1 MPEQREKIEKWSLV
15 YHLLKYYVDC
25 AFKCYYRVR
34 FIGKARLNL
43 NEPLIF
49 APNHQ
54 NALMDALAVLCSWKW
69 QPVFLARSD
78 IFSGKFLIKAL
89 TFIKMLPVYRMRD
102 GFSTLQQND
111 ATFRKTM
118 DVLNNRNGLVIL
130 PEGSHLA
137 KKRLR
142 PLKKGIARIAF
153 QAEEASGYKLG
164 IKIVPVGL
172 DYENYKIIGSN
183 LLVIFGKPVPVE
195 PYLELYRENPAQ
207 AYNALISDIYGGLDA
222 VMLNIKDEAN
232 HDEVILLTDIVT
244 YYQLRKPG
252 RNTNEFN
259 IFEAKKSVVE
269 RLNKLLEVQ
278 SPEYFDLIEKTRN
291 LKELLQQ
298 LNPGNKCIKH
308 LDANTI
314 VSIIV
319 SMLLFLTLPVFL
331 YSFINLAL
339 PAGLSKYISSR
350 FKDRDFHASVR
361 LVIGLVA
368 FPFFF
373 VMQTLVFCF
382 IFGFTVNALA
392 YLLSLLVSLV
402 VVFHW
407 RRIFYNS
414 CSKLQAVALRLFIPV
429 RFNELKNRLTE
440 LTKFFSFSS

>member
-1 MPEQREKIEKWSLV
+1 MPTHREKIEKWSLA

-34 FIGKARLNL
+34 FIGKAQLNL

-78 IFSGKFLIKAL
+78 IFSGRFLIKAL

-111 ATFRKTM
+111 ATFTKTM
-118 DVLNNRNGLVIL
+118 DVFNNRNGLVIL

-153 QAEEASGYKLG
+153 QAEEASGYNLG

-172 DYENYKIIGSN
+172 DYENYRIIGSK
-183 LLVIFGKPVPVE
+183 LLVSFGKPLPVK
-195 PYLELYRENPAQ
+195 PYLELYRENPAL
-207 AYNALISDIYGGLDA
+207 AYNALTSDIANGLDA

-232 HDEVILLTDIVT
+232 HDEVLFLAEIITRLQPQYSEKGNNQVAGFKRKQEIITGLNTLFTDKSLVYNGLIQKIGEFRT
-244 YYQLRKPG
+244 IMQQFKINENNLR
-252 RNTNEFN
+252 
-259 IFEAKKSVVE
+259 
-269 RLNKLLEVQ
+269 
-278 SPEYFDLIEKTRN
+278 
-291 LKELLQQ
+291 
-298 LNPGNKCIKH
+298 H
-308 LDANTI
+308 LDS
-314 VSIIV
+314 SIIV
-319 SMLLFLTLPVFL
+319 YIAQIILLLLTMPVFA
-331 YSFINLAL
+331 YSFVNLAL
-339 PAGLSKYISSR
+339 PVGISKLMSAR

-361 LVIGLVA
+361 LVVGLVA
-368 FPFFF
+368 FPTFF
-373 VMQTLVFCF
+373 VLQTLAFCIF
-382 IFGFTVNALA
+382 FGFSANALI
-392 YLLSLLVSLV
+392 YLLSLFVSLA

-407 RRIFYNS
+407 RRLFYNS
-414 CSKLQAVALRLFIPV
+414 CSKLKAITLRLFKPLHCK
-429 RFNELKNRLTE
+429 ELKNRMVE
-440 LTKFFSFSS
+440 LVQTYSL